1 MPRDPVKNR
10 ANTARTRQRL
20 KSYKEWKAQ
29 ILAQWAEHNV
39 FHYSKQEDG
48 GIRIQLEHTAE
59 GDRITREIAELC
71 GLDPDTV
78 IQKMVGEVLAE
89 MGGKFVPAS
98 KEQQELTRLR
108 AETAALRG
116 KLKRAGL

>member
-1 MPRDPVKNR
+1 MAKTGTERQADWRRKVK
-10 ANTARTRQRL
+10 TYQ
-20 KSYKEWKAQ
+20 EWKAQ
-29 ILAQWAEHNV
+29 ILAQWGEHNV

-48 GIRIQLEHTAE
+48 GIRIQLEHTEE
-59 GDRITREIAELC
+59 GDRITAEIAELC
-71 GLDPDTV
+71 GMDPDTV

-98 KEQQELTRLR
+98 LEQQELARLR
-108 AETAALRG
+108 AETAALRE